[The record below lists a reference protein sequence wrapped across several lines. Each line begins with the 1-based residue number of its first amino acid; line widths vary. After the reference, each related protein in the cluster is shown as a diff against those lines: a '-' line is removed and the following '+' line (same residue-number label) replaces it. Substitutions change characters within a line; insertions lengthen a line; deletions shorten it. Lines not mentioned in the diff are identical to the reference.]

1 MGLCSGWVSSLLL
14 SRLECEESLGSFIEC
29 ETPCLS
35 FFFCSSVQVKKS
47 NIVRWRIIKHTRCK
61 VGEVYITWKNNN
73 NNNIRLAFACSA
85 SASFLACAFA
95 SAFLLLSSESL
106 STFCFLW
113 ISCCRFW
120 SLISLAAT
128 KSVSPYVKYKQW
140 ILTASVAFRLIKD
153 KTKNC

>member
-1 MGLCSGWVSSLLL
+1 MRSGTVLGLSVLIAAESSRVWGVTWQLYWVWDAMFIFFLL
-14 SRLECEESLGSFIEC
+14 FIC
-29 ETPCLS
+29 TN
-35 FFFCSSVQVKKS
+35 KKF
-47 NIVRWRIIKHTRCK
+47 KYCK
-61 VGEVYITWKNNN
+61 MTNYKAEVCITWKNNN
-73 NNNIRLAFACSA
+73 YIRLAFVCSA

-128 KSVSPYVKYKQW
+128 KSVSPYVKYKHNE
-140 ILTASVAFRLIKD
+140 F
-153 KTKNC
+153 